1 MAWRFLFFLG
11 LFLGFSGL
19 LFLADFG
26 SEHMSCVFLM
36 FFESEVVGK
45 NIVTDFA
52 LTYLSVSSRL
62 LVLVELVKRV
72 EALFARYAGVR
83 LQWLQWLFIEHFWFK
98 VLSSRLFPA
107 LRPLLFCG
115 TFPDIFLLE
124 ISWSTLL
131 SLLPVLVFVKV
142 LSEEILQPH
151 PSPTSTSSLVSS
163 TLRVLGAFNSHRLR
177 RLACLILLVNL
188 VLLHDVTLEPS
199 LRLEALLAR
208 IAGI

>member
-1 MAWRFLFFLG
+1 
-11 LFLGFSGL
+11 
-19 LFLADFG
+19 
-26 SEHMSCVFLM
+26 M

-83 LQWLQWLFIEHFWFK
+83 LQWLQWLFIENFWFK
-98 VLSSRLFPA
+98 VLSIRLFPA

-115 TFPDIFLLE
+115 TFPDIFLFE
-124 ISWSTLL
+124 ISWLTLL
-131 SLLPVLVFVKV
+131 SLLPVLVLVKV

-151 PSPTSTSSLVSS
+151 SSPTSTSSLVSS
-163 TLRVLGAFNSHRLR
+163 TLRVLGAFDSNRLR